1 MPDINLPGISNNVD
15 VKEIIDGLV
24 KVESKK
30 LDRLEDAKEQLDREK
45 SAWVSLGNKIEALQ
59 DASKELYGFRAPFD
73 NKLALSSDETLLTAN
88 AARIA
93 HPSKSTIRIEQ
104 VARNERIVSD
114 PVQNERIF
122 ERIPVLRFR
131 VGEKEAIVHFDGGR
145 VEDLVDAINEQAGDY
160 VTAKVARDTKDT
172 SVIILESRESGE
184 KNRITVSDESSVD
197 FFKQLGIFEEGDVL
211 RVDTAFLED
220 RFEAPP
226 EAVRHRLEDGTLLL
240 DPEGEVKFSIDEAIE
255 VKDSVHVRIK
265 IRAVD
270 IPKEKAVEPVVVW
283 PELKGIGK
291 VQVRD
296 VEVIGGSSI
305 PHIVEEKAPPVEEP
319 VVFDNHVFGVID
331 TRGQKKIFEIDD
343 LDQEFKEYTFRSTDL
358 FPEGTKIGNI
368 SFTNSN
374 TQRRIEY
381 RELVIEDTAQR
392 EGLAPKHLVQEGR
405 DAIMYIDGVK
415 IQRGSN
421 EIDDAV
427 KGVTLRLNGESDD
440 EVVLKIDRDY
450 ERITEKI
457 IDMIE
462 KYNEL
467 LKFIN
472 DGMKVVPS
480 GNIGEENEVGVLTG
494 DITVF
499 GLKNKLQ
506 NIMMNPY
513 PTSKGKEL
521 ALLAQIGISM
531 GAHGTSW
538 SDIKGGYL
546 TVDEDKFIEALRR
559 YPVEVKQLFGSDT
572 NNDVVIDNGVAL
584 VMETTL
590 KGYTDPQRGIVSY
603 HIRNK
608 ETEMNS
614 QQRRIDDWNEHLED
628 YRKKLESDFT
638 IMQQALHE
646 LEQNQKSLENF
657 SKQFGNK

>member
-59 DASKELYGFRAPFD
+59 DTSKELYGFRAPFD

-172 SVIILESRESGE
+172 SVIIIESRESGE

-319 VVFDNHVFGVID
+319 VVVDNHVFGVID